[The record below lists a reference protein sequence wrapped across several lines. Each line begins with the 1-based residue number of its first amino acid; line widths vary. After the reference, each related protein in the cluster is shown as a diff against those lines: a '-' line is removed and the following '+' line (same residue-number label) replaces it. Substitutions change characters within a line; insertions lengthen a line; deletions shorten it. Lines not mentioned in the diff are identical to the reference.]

1 MTTKQHSDGNRKIIR
16 LRGLVTSG
24 IGESRFFTEI
34 PWVKRQFIDKLGIN
48 PFPGTFN
55 ITVIAEDKEK
65 LDTVRKSTG
74 IEIISEDENFCSAN
88 SFPVLID
95 GKIKGAIIIPHV
107 SNYPQAQLEV
117 ISAKNIKQSLS
128 LKDGDSVD
136 IEVIS
141 Q

>member
-1 MTTKQHSDGNRKIIR
+1 MTTKRHSDSNREIIR
-16 LRGLVTSG
+16 LRGLVASG

-55 ITVIAEDKEK
+55 ITVIAEDREK
-65 LDTVRKSTG
+65 LNTVRESKG
-74 IEIISEDENFCSAN
+74 IEIIPEDENFCSAE

-95 GKIKGAIIIPHV
+95 GKIKGAAIIPHV

-117 ISAKNIKQSLS
+117 ISAENIKQSLS
-128 LKDGDSVD
+128 LKDGDPVD
-136 IEVIS
+136 IEVILR
-141 Q
+141 